1 LRIAVA
7 RYGRDLTFNGDALFM
22 QNMIAA
28 ANKSGMDL
36 IIRDADNPRRAPLVI
51 QKQGRGVKR

>member
-1 LRIAVA
+1 MGVA

-28 ANKSGMDL
+28 AKKSGMDL
-36 IIRDADNPRRAPLVI
+36 IIRDADNLRKAPLAI